1 MTMADDEQYQVTAI
15 MGPFTGYVL
24 TMPMAQAMQA
34 VDDGWAMMRIKP
46 PFDLAVPPADY
57 YQDLSDD
64 ERSLAAQAA
73 QAWSDAFN
81 KVRT

>member
-1 MTMADDEQYQVTAI
+1 MADNEKQYQVTAI

-24 TMPMAQAMQA
+24 TMSKAQAMQA
-34 VDDGWAMMRIKP
+34 VDDGWAMMRIRP

-57 YQDLSDD
+57 IQDFSDD
-64 ERSLAAQAA
+64 ERNHAAQAA

-81 KVRT
+81 KGRT

>member
-1 MTMADDEQYQVTAI
+1 MADEQYQVTAI

-24 TMPMAQAMQA
+24 TMSKAQAMQA
-34 VDDGWAMMRIKP
+34 VDDGWAMMRIRP

-57 YQDLSDD
+57 IQDFSDD
-64 ERSLAAQAA
+64 ERNHAAQAA

-81 KVRT
+81 KGRP

>member
-1 MTMADDEQYQVTAI
+1 MADEQYQVTAI
-15 MGPFTGYVL
+15 MGPFCGYVL
-24 TMPMAQAMQA
+24 TMPKAQALQA

-57 YQDLSDD
+57 IQDLSDD
-64 ERSLAAQAA
+64 ERKHAARAA

-81 KVRT
+81 KGRP